1 MCQAAVDFFM
11 ENFNSLK
18 MALLSFLFANAW
30 QTFVDGPDV
39 EGQHPIGLWHKEPRC
54 N

>member
-1 MCQAAVDFFM
+1 MDFFL

-18 MALLSFLFANAW
+18 MALLSFLFANAL
-30 QTFVDGPDV
+30 QTFINSTDV
-39 EGQHPIGLWHKEPRC
+39 EGQRPLGLWHKEPPC

>member
-1 MCQAAVDFFM
+1 MNFFM

-18 MALLSFLFANAW
+18 MALPGFLSADCW
-30 QTFVDGPDV
+30 QTSINGTDV
-39 EGQHPIGLWHKEPRC
+39 EGQHPVGFWHKEPLG